1 MHQQSSPHHSPL
13 FIVYQIH
20 SKNFVSEV
28 HRQQLNASAMMAEMG
43 DLLKSFVPSKPAS
56 KEDEAQGKVLLDAA
70 LLTQ

>member
-1 MHQQSSPHHSPL
+1 MRAVKTPSTP
-13 FIVYQIH
+13 VV
-20 SKNFVSEV
+20 SK
-28 HRQQLNASAMMAEMG
+28 RKALANASAMMAEMG